1 MLIRYAITAS
11 ISSKG
16 ILFCQQETGDS
27 QDEKHPGGH
36 DAKSE
41 GVIPAQGKTVHLQPN
56 GCAENIAENIY
67 LPKTVPFQKW

>member
-27 QDEKHPGGH
+27 QDEKHPRGH

-41 GVIPAQGKTVHLQPN
+41 GVIPAQGKTVHFNRMVQ
-56 GCAENIAENIY
+56 ENIAENIY